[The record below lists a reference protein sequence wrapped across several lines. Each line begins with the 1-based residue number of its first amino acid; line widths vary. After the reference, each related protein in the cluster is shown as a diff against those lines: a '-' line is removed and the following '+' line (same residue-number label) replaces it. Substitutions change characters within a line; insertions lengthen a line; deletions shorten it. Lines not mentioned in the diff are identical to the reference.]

1 MMRMP
6 VATAAGLTSFN
17 RPWRRRAPRPT
28 WTRQNTRAPVS
39 IMLAAIPSLPRA
51 ELAQL
56 TMRMID
62 RMDDI
67 GGDPDLEHL
76 RDDDEDGHDHEREQ
90 AYE

>member
-1 MMRMP
+1 MS
-6 VATAAGLTSFN
+6 VATAAGRTPFN
-17 RPWRRRAPRPT
+17 RPWRRRAPRQA
-28 WTRQNTRAPVS
+28 WARQDTRAPVS

-62 RMDDI
+62 RMDVID
-67 GGDPDLEHL
+67 GDPDLEDL
-76 RDDDEDGHDHEREQ
+76 RDDYEDSHDHEREQ

>member
-6 VATAAGLTSFN
+6 VATAAGLDAGS
-17 RPWRRRAPRPT
+17 RPWRRRAPRPP
-28 WTRQNTRAPVS
+28 WARQNTRAPVS

-51 ELAQL
+51 ELARL

-67 GGDPDLEHL
+67 DGDQDLEHL
-76 RDDDEDGHDHEREQ
+76 RDDYEDGHDHEREQ

>member
-1 MMRMP
+1 MRMT
-6 VATAAGLTSFN
+6 VATASGRTPFN
-17 RPWRRRAPRPT
+17 RPWRRRQPRQA
-28 WTRQNTRAPVS
+28 WSRQDTRAPVS
-39 IMLAAIPSLPRA
+39 IMLEAIPSLPRA

-62 RMDDI
+62 RMDVID
-67 GGDPDLEHL
+67 GDPDLEHL

>member
-6 VATAAGLTSFN
+6 VATAAGRTPFN
-17 RPWRRRAPRPT
+17 RPWRRRQPRQAWARQDT
-28 WTRQNTRAPVS
+28 WAPVS
-39 IMLAAIPSLPRA
+39 TMLAAIPSLPRA

-67 GGDPDLEHL
+67 DSDPDLEHL
-76 RDDDEDGHDHEREQ
+76 REDDEDSHDHEREQ